1 VTIDSAEKR
10 QSSLFY
16 GSLLRLLTDSQN
28 ADGGWGYHPSG
39 ESATEPTA
47 WALCALRDF
56 DQASSPLENSL
67 RAKKWLL
74 ANQRDD
80 GSWPQFA
87 SQNEGCWVT
96 SLGAIALNE
105 FADATNAVDR
115 GLDWLANTWP
125 RTPNFFQRLRQ
136 RFAKSSNITRQN
148 NSLTGW
154 PWTAKTSSW
163 VEPTAYALILMNRVP
178 RDRLSNSAIKRRAIA
193 EAMLCDRICPGGG
206 WNSGNPMVYG
216 VAGEPLVG
224 PTVWALLALQNSP
237 ERPEVRQSL
246 DWLEKQ
252 SSQIR
257 GSLSAAIAHMCLE
270 SYGRSGPSIET
281 QLQANF
287 EADRF
292 LNNLCVVALAALALA
307 PARKIFPPKSREAA
321 PR

>member
-1 VTIDSAEKR
+1 MTIDSAEKR

-28 ADGGWGYHPSG
+28 SDGGWGYHPSG

-47 WALCALRDF
+47 WAVCALRDS
-56 DQASSPLENSL
+56 DQASSSSENLL

-74 ANQRDD
+74 ANQRED

-87 SQNEGCWVT
+87 SQAEGSWAT
-96 SLGAIALNE
+96 SLAAIALNE
-105 FADATNAVDR
+105 FADAANAVDR

-136 RFAKSSNITRQN
+136 RFSKSSNITRQN

-178 RDRLSNSAIKRRAIA
+178 RERLSNNVTKRRAVA
-193 EAMLCDRICPGGG
+193 EAMLCDRMCPGGG

-237 ERPEVRQSL
+237 ERSEVRQSL

-252 SSQIR
+252 YAQIR
-257 GSLSAAIAHMCLE
+257 GSLSVAIAHMCLE
-270 SYGRSGPSIET
+270 SYGRSATSVEAL
-281 QLQANF
+281 LQAVF

-292 LNNLCVVALAALALA
+292 LNNLCVVALAALALN
-307 PARKIFPPKSREAA
+307 PSRNFFLPELRETAK
-321 PR
+321 R